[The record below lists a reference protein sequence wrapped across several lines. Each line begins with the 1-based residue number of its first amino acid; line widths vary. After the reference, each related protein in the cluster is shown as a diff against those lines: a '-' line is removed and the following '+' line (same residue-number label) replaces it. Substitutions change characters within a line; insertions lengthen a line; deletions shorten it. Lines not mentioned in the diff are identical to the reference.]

1 MDKVED
7 KMVEIARFQYVE
19 QAQGLSSL
27 LQANGVV
34 CYVRNEYTTQ
44 VMGLTDVGGIRVEL
58 LESDVEQAMQIM
70 EANGYE
76 IPSEDEEPEQIQVV
90 AGWARHIPFLRNY
103 TLEKQIVILFVI
115 IAVFLV
121 LLIFFGSQISS
132 N

>member
-19 QAQGLSSL
+19 QAQGLASL

-58 LESDVEQAMQIM
+58 FGKRCGTGPAD
-70 EANGYE
+70 Y
-76 IPSEDEEPEQIQVV
+76 
-90 AGWARHIPFLRNY
+90 
-103 TLEKQIVILFVI
+103 
-115 IAVFLV
+115 
-121 LLIFFGSQISS
+121 GSQRI
-132 N
+132 

>member
-19 QAQGLSSL
+19 QARGLASL

-115 IAVFLV
+115 VAVFLV

>member
-1 MDKVED
+1 
-7 KMVEIARFQYVE
+7 MVEIARFQYVE
-19 QAQGLSSL
+19 QAQGLVSL

-34 CYVRNEYTTQ
+34 CDVINEYTTQ
-44 VMGLTDVGGIRVEL
+44 VMGFTDMGGIRVEL

-76 IPSEDEEPEQIQVV
+76 IPSEDEEAEQIQVV